1 VVATDR
7 WFPAYVA
14 LGSNLDDP
22 PARVR
27 EALDALATL
36 PATRLEAVSSLWST
50 RPVGP
55 QDQPDFVNAC
65 AALLTRLDA
74 AALHAEL
81 QSLERRLGKVK
92 PEVRWGARRIDLD
105 LLAHA
110 DLMLDTPSLQ
120 VPHPR
125 LHERAF
131 VLYPLAEIA
140 PELTVAGRGRVAA
153 MRSTLEARM
162 PSGEAP
168 VRL

>member
-1 VVATDR
+1 MDATGR

-22 PARVR
+22 IARVR
-27 EALDALATL
+27 EALVALGAL
-36 PATRLEAVSSLWST
+36 PATRLEASSSLWRT

-55 QDQPDFVNAC
+55 QNQPDFVNAC

-74 AALHAEL
+74 RALHTEL
-81 QSLERRLGKVK
+81 QALEMRLGKIA
-92 PEVRWGARRIDLD
+92 PGERWGPRRIDLD
-105 LLAHA
+105 LLAHG
-110 DLMLDTPSLQ
+110 DFVLDTPTLQ

-125 LHERAF
+125 MHERAF

-140 PELTVAGRGRVAA
+140 PDLMVAGRGRVAA
-153 MRSTLEARM
+153 MRSTLEGRM